1 MEKANKGNEILRRI
15 SFDISKDQTN
25 QGLNLVE
32 ILGKYENV
40 FLSLYPDKLRIT
52 MLSLSPEAFWCDCR
66 LNGRLM
72 IWIFNDRLNF

>member
-25 QGLNLVE
+25 QALNLVE

-40 FLSLYPDKLRIT
+40 
-52 MLSLSPEAFWCDCR
+52 SLSCILINLELPCYRFHQKPFDAIVASMEDSWFEY
-66 LNGRLM
+66 LM
-72 IWIFNDRLNF
+72 VA